1 MSLEFK
7 HIPVMSE
14 DIDRILAPY
23 KSGIYI
29 DCTFG
34 GGGITRKILS
44 KKNTRVIS
52 IDRDDYVESFS
63 KEIKKEYKN
72 RFEFIIDRFSNLENI
87 LKERNLQNIPVAII
101 FDLGLSSFQIDNPER
116 GFSYRQDGLLKMTMG
131 KNNVTAHDIV
141 NKLDQKDLRNIFSL
155 FGEDKDSG
163 LIAKLIVQKR
173 QDKEINS
180 TQELAEIIL
189 RAKRYKNSKYNKY
202 NKYNKVDSCAKIFQ
216 AIRMIVNQELSEL
229 YKGLISAIKN
239 LSIDG
244 KIVVITFHSLEDKIV
259 KKVLDVFSNKTK
271 GTSRYLPESNKNE
284 SFNILEIKNRKP
296 IIASEKETKK
306 NNRARSAKLRCATKI
321 QDHSFEF
328 KRSYLNLEKYFQLEE
343 VMHA

>member
-1 MSLEFK
+1 
-7 HIPVMSE
+7 MSE
-14 DIDRILAPY
+14 DIDKILAPY

-44 KKNTRVIS
+44 KKNTQVIS
-52 IDRDDYVESFS
+52 IDRDNFVEFFS
-63 KEIKKEYKN
+63 TEIKKEYKE
-72 RFEFIIDRFSNLENI
+72 RFEFIIDKFSNLENI
-87 LKERNLQNIPVAII
+87 LKERNLQKIPVAII

-173 QDKEINS
+173 KDKEINS

-189 RAKRYKNSKYNKY
+189 RAKRYKNSKYNK
-202 NKYNKVDSCAKIFQ
+202 VDSCAKIFQ

-229 YKGLISAIKN
+229 YEGLISAIKN

-244 KIVVITFHSLEDKIV
+244 KIVVITFHSLEDKVV
-259 KKVLDVFSNKTK
+259 KKIFDIFSNKII
-271 GTSRYLPESNKNE
+271 GTSRYLPEGNVSKN
-284 SFNILEIKNRKP
+284 FNILEIKNRRP
-296 IIASEKETKK
+296 IIASEKETKN

-343 VMHA
+343 VLHA

>member
-14 DIDRILAPY
+14 DIDKILTPY
-23 KSGIYI
+23 KSGVYI

-34 GGGITRKILS
+34 GGSITREILS
-44 KKNTRVIS
+44 KKNTKVIS
-52 IDRDDYVESFS
+52 IDRDNFVETFS
-63 KEIKKEYKN
+63 KEISKEYNN

-87 LKERNLQNIPVAII
+87 LKVRNLQKIPVAII

-131 KNNVTAHDIV
+131 KNNVTAFDIV
-141 NKLDQKDLRNIFSL
+141 NKLNLKDLRNIFNL

-180 TQELAEIIL
+180 TKELAEIIL
-189 RAKRYKNSKYNKY
+189 RAKRYKNSQ
-202 NKYNKVDSCAKIFQ
+202 YNKVDSCAKIFQ
-216 AIRMIVNQELSEL
+216 AIRMIVNQELTEL
-229 YKGLISAIKN
+229 YEGLISAINN
-239 LSIDG
+239 LSING

-259 KKVLDVFSNKTK
+259 KKVFNFFSNKKK
-271 GTSRYLPESNKNE
+271 GTSRYLPQNNE
-284 SFNILEIKNRKP
+284 NENFNILEIKDRKP
-296 IIASEKETKK
+296 TIASEKEIKN
-306 NNRARSAKLRCATKI
+306 NNRARSAKLRCATKV

>member
-14 DIDRILAPY
+14 DIDRILTPY
-23 KSGIYI
+23 KSGLYI

-34 GGGITRKILS
+34 GGSITRKILS
-44 KKNTRVIS
+44 KKNTKVIS
-52 IDRDDYVESFS
+52 IDRDNFVESFS
-63 KEIKKEYKN
+63 KEIGKEYKN
-72 RFEFIIDRFSNLENI
+72 RFEFVIDRFSNLENI
-87 LKERNLQNIPVAII
+87 LKERNLQKIPVAII

-131 KNNVTAHDIV
+131 KNNVTAHDII
-141 NKLDQKDLRNIFSL
+141 NKLEQKDLRNIFNL

-180 TQELAEIIL
+180 TQELADIIL
-189 RAKRYKNSKYNKY
+189 RAKRYKNSKYNK
-202 NKYNKVDSCAKIFQ
+202 VDACAKIFQ
-216 AIRMIVNQELSEL
+216 AIRMVVNQELTEL
-229 YKGLISAIKN
+229 YEGLTSAIKN

-259 KKVLDVFSNKTK
+259 KKIFDIFSNKRK
-271 GTSRYLPESNKNE
+271 GTSRYLPENNE
-284 SFNILEIKNRKP
+284 NDNFNILEIKNRKP
-296 IIASEKETKK
+296 IIASEKEIKN

-321 QDHSFEF
+321 KDHSFQF

>member
-14 DIDRILAPY
+14 DIDRILTPY
-23 KSGIYI
+23 KSGLYI

-34 GGGITRKILS
+34 GGSITRKILS
-44 KKNTRVIS
+44 KKNTKVIS
-52 IDRDDYVESFS
+52 IDRDNFVESFS
-63 KEIKKEYKN
+63 KEISKEYKN

-87 LKERNLQNIPVAII
+87 LKKRNLQKIPVAII

-131 KNNVTAHDIV
+131 KNNITAHDIV
-141 NKLDQKDLRNIFSL
+141 NKLEQKDLRNIFSL

-173 QDKEINS
+173 EDKEISS

-189 RAKRYKNSKYNKY
+189 RAKRYKNSKYNK
-202 NKYNKVDSCAKIFQ
+202 VDSCAKIFQ
-216 AIRMIVNQELSEL
+216 AIRMVVNQELTEL
-229 YKGLISAIKN
+229 YEGLISAIKN

-259 KKVLDVFSNKTK
+259 KKVFDFFSNKKK
-271 GTSRYLPESNKNE
+271 GTSRYLPESNENE
-284 SFNILEIKNRKP
+284 NLKILEVKDRKP
-296 IIASEKETKK
+296 IIASEKETRN
-306 NNRARSAKLRCATKI
+306 NNRARSAKLRYAIKI

-328 KRSYLNLEKYFQLEE
+328 KRSHLNLEKYFQLEE
-343 VMHA
+343 IMHA

>member
-14 DIDRILAPY
+14 DIDKILAPY

-44 KKNTRVIS
+44 KKNTQVIS
-52 IDRDDYVESFS
+52 IDRDNFVEFFS
-63 KEIKKEYKN
+63 TEIKKEYKE
-72 RFEFIIDRFSNLENI
+72 RFEFIIDKFSNLENI
-87 LKERNLQNIPVAII
+87 LKERNLQKIPVAII

-116 GFSYRQDGLLKMTMG
+116 GFSYRHDGLLKMTMG

-173 QDKEINS
+173 KDKEINS

-189 RAKRYKNSKYNKY
+189 RAKRYKNSKYNK
-202 NKYNKVDSCAKIFQ
+202 VDSCAKIFQ

-229 YKGLISAIKN
+229 YEGLISAIKN

-244 KIVVITFHSLEDKIV
+244 KIVVITFHSLEDKVV
-259 KKVLDVFSNKTK
+259 KKIFDIFSNKII
-271 GTSRYLPESNKNE
+271 GTSRYLPEGNVSKN
-284 SFNILEIKNRKP
+284 FNILEIKNRRP
-296 IIASEKETKK
+296 IIASEKETKN

-321 QDHSFEF
+321 KDHSFEF

-343 VMHA
+343 VLHA

>member
-14 DIDRILAPY
+14 DIDRILTPY
-23 KSGIYI
+23 KSGLYI

-34 GGGITRKILS
+34 GGSITRKILS
-44 KKNTRVIS
+44 KKNTKVIS
-52 IDRDDYVESFS
+52 IDRDNFVESFS
-63 KEIKKEYKN
+63 KEISKEYKN
-72 RFEFIIDRFSNLENI
+72 RFEFIIDKFSNLENI
-87 LKERNLQNIPVAII
+87 LKKRNLQKIPVAII

-131 KNNVTAHDIV
+131 KNNITAHDIV
-141 NKLDQKDLRNIFSL
+141 NKLEQKDLRNIFSL

-173 QDKEINS
+173 EDKEISS

-189 RAKRYKNSKYNKY
+189 RAKRYKNSKYNK
-202 NKYNKVDSCAKIFQ
+202 VDSCAKIFQ
-216 AIRMIVNQELSEL
+216 AIRMVVNQELTEL
-229 YKGLISAIKN
+229 YEGLISAIKN

-259 KKVLDVFSNKTK
+259 KKVFDFFSNKKK
-271 GTSRYLPESNKNE
+271 GTSRYLPESNENE
-284 SFNILEIKNRKP
+284 NLNILEVKDRKP
-296 IIASEKETKK
+296 IIASEKETRN
-306 NNRARSAKLRCATKI
+306 NNRARSAKLRYAIKI

-328 KRSYLNLEKYFQLEE
+328 KRSHLNLEKYFQLEE

>member
-14 DIDRILAPY
+14 NIDRILTPY
-23 KSGIYI
+23 KSGLYI

-34 GGGITRKILS
+34 GGSITRKILS
-44 KKNTRVIS
+44 KKNTKVIS
-52 IDRDDYVESFS
+52 IDRDNFVESFS
-63 KEIKKEYKN
+63 KEISKECVN

-87 LKERNLQNIPVAII
+87 LKKRNLQKIPVAII

-131 KNNVTAHDIV
+131 KNNITAHDIV
-141 NKLDQKDLRNIFSL
+141 NKLEQKDLRNIFSL

-173 QDKEINS
+173 EDKEISS

-189 RAKRYKNSKYNKY
+189 RAKRYKNSKYNK
-202 NKYNKVDSCAKIFQ
+202 VDSCAKIFQ
-216 AIRMIVNQELSEL
+216 AIRMVVNQELTEL
-229 YKGLISAIKN
+229 YEGLISAIKN

-259 KKVLDVFSNKTK
+259 KKIFDFFSNKKK
-271 GTSRYLPESNKNE
+271 GTSRYLPESNENE
-284 SFNILEIKNRKP
+284 NLNILEIKNRKP
-296 IIASEKETKK
+296 IIASEKETRN
-306 NNRARSAKLRCATKI
+306 NNRARSAKLRYAIKI

-328 KRSYLNLEKYFQLEE
+328 KRSHLNLEKYFQLEE

>member
-14 DIDRILAPY
+14 DIDRILTPY
-23 KSGIYI
+23 KSGLYI

-34 GGGITRKILS
+34 GGSITRKILS
-44 KKNTRVIS
+44 KKNTKVIS
-52 IDRDDYVESFS
+52 IDRDNFVESFS
-63 KEIKKEYKN
+63 KEIGKEYKN
-72 RFEFIIDRFSNLENI
+72 RFEFVIDRFSNLENI
-87 LKERNLQNIPVAII
+87 LKERNLQKVPVAII

-131 KNNVTAHDIV
+131 KNNVTAHDII
-141 NKLDQKDLRNIFSL
+141 NKLEQKDLRNIFNL

-180 TQELAEIIL
+180 TQELADIIL
-189 RAKRYKNSKYNKY
+189 RAKRYKNSKYNK
-202 NKYNKVDSCAKIFQ
+202 VDACAKIFQ
-216 AIRMIVNQELSEL
+216 AIRMVVNQELTEL
-229 YKGLISAIKN
+229 YEGLTSAIKN

-259 KKVLDVFSNKTK
+259 KKIFDIFSNKKK
-271 GTSRYLPESNKNE
+271 GTSRYLPENNE
-284 SFNILEIKNRKP
+284 NDNFNILEIKNRKP
-296 IIASEKETKK
+296 IIASEKEIKN

-321 QDHSFEF
+321 KDHSFEF

>member
-14 DIDRILAPY
+14 DIDRILTPY
-23 KSGIYI
+23 KSGLYI

-34 GGGITRKILS
+34 GGSITRKILS
-44 KKNTRVIS
+44 KKNTKVIS
-52 IDRDDYVESFS
+52 IDRDNFVESFS
-63 KEIKKEYKN
+63 KEISKEYKN

-87 LKERNLQNIPVAII
+87 LKKRNLQKIPVAII

-131 KNNVTAHDIV
+131 KNNITAHDII
-141 NKLDQKDLRNIFSL
+141 NKLEQKDLRNIFSL

-173 QDKEINS
+173 EDKEISS

-189 RAKRYKNSKYNKY
+189 RAKRYKNSKYNK
-202 NKYNKVDSCAKIFQ
+202 VDSCAKIFQ
-216 AIRMIVNQELSEL
+216 AIRMVVNQELTEL
-229 YKGLISAIKN
+229 YEGLISAIKN

-244 KIVVITFHSLEDKIV
+244 KIVVITFHSLEDKVV
-259 KKVLDVFSNKTK
+259 KKVFDFFSNKKK
-271 GTSRYLPESNKNE
+271 GTSRYLPESNENE
-284 SFNILEIKNRKP
+284 NLNILEVKDRKP
-296 IIASEKETKK
+296 VIASEKETRN
-306 NNRARSAKLRCATKI
+306 NNRARSAKLRYAIKI

-328 KRSYLNLEKYFQLEE
+328 KRSHLNLEKYFQLEE
-343 VMHA
+343 VIHA

>member
-14 DIDRILAPY
+14 DIDRILTPY
-23 KSGIYI
+23 KSGLYI

-34 GGGITRKILS
+34 GGSITRKILS
-44 KKNTRVIS
+44 KKNTKVIS
-52 IDRDDYVESFS
+52 IDRDNFVKSFS
-63 KEIKKEYKN
+63 KEIGKEYKN
-72 RFEFIIDRFSNLENI
+72 RFEFVIDRFSNLENI
-87 LKERNLQNIPVAII
+87 LKERNLQKIPVAII

-131 KNNVTAHDIV
+131 KNNVTAHDII
-141 NKLDQKDLRNIFSL
+141 NKLEQKDLSNIFNL

-180 TQELAEIIL
+180 TQELADIIL
-189 RAKRYKNSKYNKY
+189 RAKRYKNSKYNK
-202 NKYNKVDSCAKIFQ
+202 VDACAKIFQ
-216 AIRMIVNQELSEL
+216 AIRMVVNQELTEL
-229 YKGLISAIKN
+229 YEGLTSAIKN

-259 KKVLDVFSNKTK
+259 KKIFDIFSNKRK
-271 GTSRYLPESNKNE
+271 GTSRYLPENNE
-284 SFNILEIKNRKP
+284 NDNFNILEIKNRKP
-296 IIASEKETKK
+296 IIASEKEIKN

-321 QDHSFEF
+321 KDHSFEF

>member
-14 DIDRILAPY
+14 DIDKILAPY

-44 KKNTRVIS
+44 KKNTQVIS
-52 IDRDDYVESFS
+52 IDRDNFVEFFS
-63 KEIKKEYKN
+63 TEIKKEYKE
-72 RFEFIIDRFSNLENI
+72 RFEFIIDKFSNLENI
-87 LKERNLQNIPVAII
+87 LKERNLQKIPVAII

-116 GFSYRQDGLLKMTMG
+116 GFSYRHDGLLKMTMG

-173 QDKEINS
+173 KDKEINS

-189 RAKRYKNSKYNKY
+189 RAKRYKNSKYNK
-202 NKYNKVDSCAKIFQ
+202 VDSCAKIFQ

-229 YKGLISAIKN
+229 YEGLISAIKN

-244 KIVVITFHSLEDKIV
+244 KIVVITFHSLEDKVV
-259 KKVLDVFSNKTK
+259 KKIFDIFSNKII
-271 GTSRYLPESNKNE
+271 GTSRYLPEGNVSKN
-284 SFNILEIKNRKP
+284 FNILEIKNRRP
-296 IIASEKETKK
+296 IIASEKETKN

-343 VMHA
+343 VLHG

>member
-14 DIDRILAPY
+14 DIDRILTPY
-23 KSGIYI
+23 KSGLYI

-34 GGGITRKILS
+34 GGSITKKILS
-44 KKNTRVIS
+44 KKNTKVIS
-52 IDRDDYVESFS
+52 IDRDNFVESFS
-63 KEIKKEYKN
+63 KEISKEYKN

-87 LKERNLQNIPVAII
+87 LKKRNLQKIPVAII

-131 KNNVTAHDIV
+131 KNNITAHDIV
-141 NKLDQKDLRNIFSL
+141 NKLEQKDLRNIFSL

-173 QDKEINS
+173 EDKEISS

-189 RAKRYKNSKYNKY
+189 RAKRYKNS
-202 NKYNKVDSCAKIFQ
+202 KYNKVDSCAKIFQ
-216 AIRMIVNQELSEL
+216 AIRMIVNQELTEL
-229 YKGLISAIKN
+229 YEGLISAIKN

-259 KKVLDVFSNKTK
+259 KKVFDFFSNKKK
-271 GTSRYLPESNKNE
+271 GTSRYLPESNENE
-284 SFNILEIKNRKP
+284 NLNILEVKDRKP
-296 IIASEKETKK
+296 IIASEKETRN
-306 NNRARSAKLRCATKI
+306 NNRARSAKLRYAIKT

-328 KRSYLNLEKYFQLEE
+328 KRSHLNLEKYFQLEE

>member
-14 DIDRILAPY
+14 DVDKILTPY
-23 KSGIYI
+23 KSGVYI

-34 GGGITRKILS
+34 GGSITREILS
-44 KKNTRVIS
+44 KKNTKVIS
-52 IDRDDYVESFS
+52 IDRDNFVETFS
-63 KEIKKEYKN
+63 KEISKEYNN

-87 LKERNLQNIPVAII
+87 LKERNLQKVPVAII

-131 KNNVTAHDIV
+131 KNNVTAYDIV
-141 NKLDQKDLRNIFSL
+141 NKLDLKDLRNIFNL

-180 TQELAEIIL
+180 TKELAEIIL
-189 RAKRYKNSKYNKY
+189 RAKRYKNS
-202 NKYNKVDSCAKIFQ
+202 KYNKVDSCAKIFQ
-216 AIRMIVNQELSEL
+216 AIRMIVNQELTEL
-229 YKGLISAIKN
+229 YEGLISAINN

-259 KKVLDVFSNKTK
+259 KKVFDYFSNKKK
-271 GTSRYLPESNKNE
+271 GTSRYLPQNNE
-284 SFNILEIKNRKP
+284 NENFNILEIKDRKP
-296 IIASEKETKK
+296 TIASEKEIKN
-306 NNRARSAKLRCATKI
+306 NNRARSAKLRCATKV

-343 VMHA
+343 DMHA

>member
-14 DIDRILAPY
+14 DIDKILTPY
-23 KSGIYI
+23 KSGVYI

-34 GGGITRKILS
+34 SGSISREILS
-44 KKNTRVIS
+44 KKNTKVIS
-52 IDRDDYVESFS
+52 IDRDNFVETFS
-63 KEIKKEYKN
+63 KEIGKEYNN

-87 LKERNLQNIPVAII
+87 LKERNLQKVPVAII

-141 NKLDQKDLRNIFSL
+141 NKLDLKDLRNIFNL

-180 TQELAEIIL
+180 TKELAEIIL
-189 RAKRYKNSKYNKY
+189 RAKRYKNS
-202 NKYNKVDSCAKIFQ
+202 KYNKVDSCAKIFQ
-216 AIRMIVNQELSEL
+216 AIRMIVNQELTEL
-229 YKGLISAIKN
+229 YEGLISAINN

-259 KKVLDVFSNKTK
+259 KKVFDFFSNKKK
-271 GTSRYLPESNKNE
+271 GTSRYLPQNNE
-284 SFNILEIKNRKP
+284 NENFNILEIKDRKP
-296 IIASEKETKK
+296 TIASEKEIKN
-306 NNRARSAKLRCATKI
+306 NNRARSAKLRCATKV

>member
-14 DIDRILAPY
+14 DIDRILTPY
-23 KSGIYI
+23 KSGLYI

-34 GGGITRKILS
+34 GGSITRKILS
-44 KKNTRVIS
+44 KKNTKVIS
-52 IDRDDYVESFS
+52 IDRDNFVESFS
-63 KEIKKEYKN
+63 KEISKEYKN

-87 LKERNLQNIPVAII
+87 LKKRNLQKIPVAII

-131 KNNVTAHDIV
+131 KNNITAHDIV
-141 NKLDQKDLRNIFSL
+141 NKLEQKDLRNIFSL

-173 QDKEINS
+173 EDKEISS

-189 RAKRYKNSKYNKY
+189 RAKRYKNSKYNK
-202 NKYNKVDSCAKIFQ
+202 VDSCAKIFQ
-216 AIRMIVNQELSEL
+216 AIRMVVNQELTEL
-229 YKGLISAIKN
+229 YEGLISAIKN

-244 KIVVITFHSLEDKIV
+244 KIVVITFHSLEDKVV
-259 KKVLDVFSNKTK
+259 KKVFDFFSNKKK
-271 GTSRYLPESNKNE
+271 GTSRYLPESNENE
-284 SFNILEIKNRKP
+284 NLNILEVKYRKP
-296 IIASEKETKK
+296 IVASEKETRN
-306 NNRARSAKLRCATKI
+306 NNRARSAKLRYAIKI

-328 KRSYLNLEKYFQLEE
+328 KRSHLNLEKYFQLEE
-343 VMHA
+343 VIHA

>member
-14 DIDRILAPY
+14 DIDKILTPY
-23 KSGIYI
+23 KSGVYI

-34 GGGITRKILS
+34 GGSITREILS
-44 KKNTRVIS
+44 KKNTKVIS
-52 IDRDDYVESFS
+52 IDRDNFVETFS
-63 KEIKKEYKN
+63 KEISKEYNN

-87 LKERNLQNIPVAII
+87 LKERNLQKIPVAII

-131 KNNVTAHDIV
+131 KNNVTAFDIV
-141 NKLDQKDLRNIFSL
+141 NKLDLKDLRNIFNL

-180 TQELAEIIL
+180 TKELAEIIL
-189 RAKRYKNSKYNKY
+189 RAKRYKNSQ
-202 NKYNKVDSCAKIFQ
+202 YNKVDSCAKIFQ
-216 AIRMIVNQELSEL
+216 AIRMIVNQELTEL
-229 YKGLISAIKN
+229 YEGLISAINN

-259 KKVLDVFSNKTK
+259 KKVFNFFSNKKK
-271 GTSRYLPESNKNE
+271 GTSRYLPQNNE
-284 SFNILEIKNRKP
+284 NENFNILEIKDRKP
-296 IIASEKETKK
+296 TIASEKEIKN
-306 NNRARSAKLRCATKI
+306 NNRARSAKLRCATKV

-343 VMHA
+343 VIHA

>member
-14 DIDRILAPY
+14 DIDKILAPY

-44 KKNTRVIS
+44 KKNTQVIS
-52 IDRDDYVESFS
+52 IDRDNFVEFFS
-63 KEIKKEYKN
+63 TEIKKEYKE
-72 RFEFIIDRFSNLENI
+72 RFEFIIDKFSNLENI
-87 LKERNLQNIPVAII
+87 LKERNLQKIPVAII

-173 QDKEINS
+173 KDKEINS

-189 RAKRYKNSKYNKY
+189 RAKRYKNSKYNK
-202 NKYNKVDSCAKIFQ
+202 VDSCAKIFQ

-229 YKGLISAIKN
+229 YEGLISAIKN

-244 KIVVITFHSLEDKIV
+244 KIVVITFHSLEDKVV
-259 KKVLDVFSNKTK
+259 KKIFDIFSNKII
-271 GTSRYLPESNKNE
+271 GTSRYLPEGNVSKN
-284 SFNILEIKNRKP
+284 FNILEIKNRRP
-296 IIASEKETKK
+296 IIVSEKETKN

-343 VMHA
+343 VLHA

>member
-14 DIDRILAPY
+14 DIDRILTPY
-23 KSGIYI
+23 KSGLYI

-34 GGGITRKILS
+34 GGSITKKILS
-44 KKNTRVIS
+44 KKNTKVIS
-52 IDRDDYVESFS
+52 IDRDNFVESFS
-63 KEIKKEYKN
+63 KEISKEYKN

-87 LKERNLQNIPVAII
+87 LKKRNLQKIPVAII

-131 KNNVTAHDIV
+131 KNNITAHDII
-141 NKLDQKDLRNIFSL
+141 NKLEQKDLRNIFSL

-173 QDKEINS
+173 EDKEISS

-189 RAKRYKNSKYNKY
+189 RAKRYKNSKYNK
-202 NKYNKVDSCAKIFQ
+202 VDSCAKIFQ
-216 AIRMIVNQELSEL
+216 AIRMVVNQELTEL
-229 YKGLISAIKN
+229 YEGLISAIKN

-259 KKVLDVFSNKTK
+259 KKVFDFFSNKKK
-271 GTSRYLPESNKNE
+271 GTSRYLPESNENE
-284 SFNILEIKNRKP
+284 NLNILEVKDRKP
-296 IIASEKETKK
+296 IIASEKETKN
-306 NNRARSAKLRCATKI
+306 NNRARSAKLRCAIKI

-328 KRSYLNLEKYFQLEE
+328 KRSHLNLEKYFQLEE
-343 VMHA
+343 VIHA

>member
-14 DIDRILAPY
+14 DIDKILTPY

-87 LKERNLQNIPVAII
+87 LKERNLHNIPVAII

-173 QDKEINS
+173 QDKEIDS

-189 RAKRYKNSKYNKY
+189 RAKRYKNS
-202 NKYNKVDSCAKIFQ
+202 KYNKVDSCAKIFQ

-229 YKGLISAIKN
+229 YEGLISAIKN

-259 KKVLDVFSNKTK
+259 KKVFDVFSNKTK

-284 SFNILEIKNRKP
+284 NF
-296 IIASEKETKK
+296 
-306 NNRARSAKLRCATKI
+306 
-321 QDHSFEF
+321 H
-328 KRSYLNLEKYFQLEE
+328 
-343 VMHA
+343 

>member
-14 DIDRILAPY
+14 DIDKILTPY
-23 KSGIYI
+23 KSGVYI

-34 GGGITRKILS
+34 GGSITREILS
-44 KKNTRVIS
+44 KKNTKVIS
-52 IDRDDYVESFS
+52 IDRDNFVETFS
-63 KEIKKEYKN
+63 KEIGKEYNN

-87 LKERNLQNIPVAII
+87 LKERNLQKVPVAII

-131 KNNVTAHDIV
+131 KNNITAHDIV
-141 NKLDQKDLRNIFSL
+141 NKLDLKDLRNIFNL

-180 TQELAEIIL
+180 TKELAEIIL
-189 RAKRYKNSKYNKY
+189 RAKRYKNS
-202 NKYNKVDSCAKIFQ
+202 KYNKVDSCAKIFQ
-216 AIRMIVNQELSEL
+216 AIRMIVNQELTEL
-229 YKGLISAIKN
+229 YEGLISAINN

-244 KIVVITFHSLEDKIV
+244 KIVVITFHSLEDKVV
-259 KKVLDVFSNKTK
+259 KKVFDFFSNKKK
-271 GTSRYLPESNKNE
+271 GTSRYLPQNNE
-284 SFNILEIKNRKP
+284 NENFNILEIKDRKP
-296 IIASEKETKK
+296 TIASEKEIKN
-306 NNRARSAKLRCATKI
+306 NNRARSAKLRCATKV
-321 QDHSFEF
+321 QDHPFEF

>member
-229 YKGLISAIKN
+229 YEGLISAIKN

-296 IIASEKETKK
+296 IIASEKETKN
-306 NNRARSAKLRCATKI
+306 NNRARSAKLRCATKV

>member
-14 DIDRILAPY
+14 DIDKILTPY
-23 KSGIYI
+23 KSGVYI

-34 GGGITRKILS
+34 GGSITREILS
-44 KKNTRVIS
+44 KKNTKVIS
-52 IDRDDYVESFS
+52 IDRDNFVETFS
-63 KEIKKEYKN
+63 KEIGKEYNN

-87 LKERNLQNIPVAII
+87 LKERNLQKVPVAII

-141 NKLDQKDLRNIFSL
+141 NKLDLKDLRNICNL

-180 TQELAEIIL
+180 TKELAEIIL
-189 RAKRYKNSKYNKY
+189 RAKRYKNS
-202 NKYNKVDSCAKIFQ
+202 KYNKVDSCAKIFQ
-216 AIRMIVNQELSEL
+216 AIRMIVNQELTEL
-229 YKGLISAIKN
+229 YEGLISAINN

-259 KKVLDVFSNKTK
+259 KKVFDFFSNKKK
-271 GTSRYLPESNKNE
+271 GTSRYLPQNNE
-284 SFNILEIKNRKP
+284 NENFNILEIKDRKP
-296 IIASEKETKK
+296 TIASEKEIKN
-306 NNRARSAKLRCATKI
+306 NNRARSAKLRCATKV

>member
-14 DIDRILAPY
+14 DIDRILTPY
-23 KSGIYI
+23 KSGLYI

-34 GGGITRKILS
+34 GGSITKKILS
-44 KKNTRVIS
+44 KKNTKVIS
-52 IDRDDYVESFS
+52 MDRDNFVESFS
-63 KEIKKEYKN
+63 KEISKEYKN

-87 LKERNLQNIPVAII
+87 LKKRNLQKIPVAII

-131 KNNVTAHDIV
+131 KNNITAHDIV
-141 NKLDQKDLRNIFSL
+141 NKLEQKDLRNIFSL

-173 QDKEINS
+173 EDKEISS

-189 RAKRYKNSKYNKY
+189 RAKRYKNSKYNK
-202 NKYNKVDSCAKIFQ
+202 VDSCAKIFQ
-216 AIRMIVNQELSEL
+216 AIRMVVNQELTEL
-229 YKGLISAIKN
+229 YEGLISAIKN

-244 KIVVITFHSLEDKIV
+244 KIVVITFHSLEDKVV
-259 KKVLDVFSNKTK
+259 KKVFDFFSNKKK
-271 GTSRYLPESNKNE
+271 GTSRYLPESNENE
-284 SFNILEIKNRKP
+284 NLNILEVKDRKP
-296 IIASEKETKK
+296 IIASEKETRN
-306 NNRARSAKLRCATKI
+306 NNRARSAKLRYAIKI

-328 KRSYLNLEKYFQLEE
+328 KRSHLNLEKYFQLEE

>member
-87 LKERNLQNIPVAII
+87 LKERKLQNIPVAII

-189 RAKRYKNSKYNKY
+189 RAKRYKNSKYNK
-202 NKYNKVDSCAKIFQ
+202 VDSCAKIFQ

-229 YKGLISAIKN
+229 YEGLISAIKN

-259 KKVLDVFSNKTK
+259 KKVFDVFSNKTK
-271 GTSRYLPESNKNE
+271 GTSRYLPESKKNE
-284 SFNILEIKNRKP
+284 NFNILEIKNRKP
-296 IIASEKETKK
+296 ITASEKETKN
-306 NNRARSAKLRCATKI
+306 NNRARSAKLRSAIKI
-321 QDHSFEF
+321 KDHPFEF

>member
-14 DIDRILAPY
+14 DIDRILTPY
-23 KSGIYI
+23 KSGLYI

-34 GGGITRKILS
+34 GGSITRKILS
-44 KKNTRVIS
+44 KKNTKVIS
-52 IDRDDYVESFS
+52 IDRDNFVETFS
-63 KEIKKEYKN
+63 KEIGKEYNN

-87 LKERNLQNIPVAII
+87 LKERNLQKVPVAII

-131 KNNVTAHDIV
+131 KNNITAHDIV
-141 NKLDQKDLRNIFSL
+141 NKLDLKDLRNIFNL

-180 TQELAEIIL
+180 TKELAEIIL
-189 RAKRYKNSKYNKY
+189 RAKRYKNS
-202 NKYNKVDSCAKIFQ
+202 KYNKVDSCAKIFQ
-216 AIRMIVNQELSEL
+216 AIRMIVNQELTEL
-229 YKGLISAIKN
+229 YEGLISAINN

-259 KKVLDVFSNKTK
+259 KKVFDFFSNKKK
-271 GTSRYLPESNKNE
+271 GTSRYLPQNNE
-284 SFNILEIKNRKP
+284 NENFNILEIKDRKP
-296 IIASEKETKK
+296 TIASEKEIKN
-306 NNRARSAKLRCATKI
+306 NNRARSAKLRCATKV

>member
-14 DIDRILAPY
+14 DIDKILAPY

-44 KKNTRVIS
+44 KINTQVIS
-52 IDRDDYVESFS
+52 IDRDNFVEFFS
-63 KEIKKEYKN
+63 TEIKKEYKE
-72 RFEFIIDRFSNLENI
+72 RFEFIIDKFSNLENI
-87 LKERNLQNIPVAII
+87 LKERNLQKIPVAII

-173 QDKEINS
+173 KDKEINS

-189 RAKRYKNSKYNKY
+189 RAKRYKNSKYNK
-202 NKYNKVDSCAKIFQ
+202 VDSCAKIFQ

-229 YKGLISAIKN
+229 YEGLISAIKN

-244 KIVVITFHSLEDKIV
+244 KIVVITFHSLEDKVV
-259 KKVLDVFSNKTK
+259 KKIFDIFSNKII
-271 GTSRYLPESNKNE
+271 GTSRYLPEGNVSKN
-284 SFNILEIKNRKP
+284 FNILEIKNRRP
-296 IIASEKETKK
+296 IIASEKETKN

-343 VMHA
+343 VLHA

>member
-14 DIDRILAPY
+14 DIDKILTPY

-34 GGGITRKILS
+34 GGSITKKILS
-44 KKNTRVIS
+44 KKNTKVIS
-52 IDRDDYVESFS
+52 IDRDNFVQLFS
-63 KEIKKEYKN
+63 KEISKDYNN

-87 LKERNLQNIPVAII
+87 IKERNLQKIPIAII
-101 FDLGLSSFQIDNPER
+101 FDLGLSSFQIDNAER

-131 KNNVTAHDIV
+131 KNNVSAHDIV
-141 NKLDQKDLRNIFSL
+141 NKLDQKDLKNIFNL

-180 TQELAEIIL
+180 TQELVEIIL
-189 RAKRYKNSKYNKY
+189 RAKRYKNS
-202 NKYNKVDSCAKIFQ
+202 KYNKVDSCAKIFQ
-216 AIRMIVNQELSEL
+216 AIRMIVNQELTEL
-229 YKGLISAIKN
+229 YEGLISAIKN

-244 KIVVITFHSLEDKIV
+244 KIIVITFHSLEDKIV
-259 KKVLDVFSNKTK
+259 KKVFDFFSNKK
-271 GTSRYLPESNKNE
+271 KEPLVICLKIIKMK
-284 SFNILEIKNRKP
+284 ILI
-296 IIASEKETKK
+296 S
-306 NNRARSAKLRCATKI
+306 
-321 QDHSFEF
+321 
-328 KRSYLNLEKYFQLEE
+328 
-343 VMHA
+343 

>member
-14 DIDRILAPY
+14 DIDRILTPY
-23 KSGIYI
+23 KSGLYI

-34 GGGITRKILS
+34 GGSITRKILS
-44 KKNTRVIS
+44 KKNTKVIS
-52 IDRDDYVESFS
+52 IDRDNFVESFS
-63 KEIKKEYKN
+63 KEISKEYKN

-87 LKERNLQNIPVAII
+87 LKKRNLQKIPVAII

-131 KNNVTAHDIV
+131 KNNITAHDIV
-141 NKLDQKDLRNIFSL
+141 NKLEQKDLRNIFSL

-173 QDKEINS
+173 EDKEISS

-189 RAKRYKNSKYNKY
+189 RAKRYKNSKYNK
-202 NKYNKVDSCAKIFQ
+202 VDSCAKIFQ
-216 AIRMIVNQELSEL
+216 AIRMVVNQELTEL
-229 YKGLISAIKN
+229 YEGLISAIKN

-259 KKVLDVFSNKTK
+259 KKVFDFFSNKKK
-271 GTSRYLPESNKNE
+271 GTSRYLPESNENE
-284 SFNILEIKNRKP
+284 NLNILVVKDRKP
-296 IIASEKETKK
+296 IIASEKETRN
-306 NNRARSAKLRCATKI
+306 NNRARSAKLRYAIKI

-328 KRSYLNLEKYFQLEE
+328 KRSHLNLEKYFQLEE

>member
-14 DIDRILAPY
+14 DIDRILTPY
-23 KSGIYI
+23 KSGLYI

-34 GGGITRKILS
+34 GGSMTRKILS
-44 KKNTRVIS
+44 KKNTKVIS
-52 IDRDDYVESFS
+52 IDRDNFVESFS
-63 KEIKKEYKN
+63 KEIGKEYKN
-72 RFEFIIDRFSNLENI
+72 RFEFVIDRFSNLENI
-87 LKERNLQNIPVAII
+87 LKERNLQKIPVAII

-131 KNNVTAHDIV
+131 KNNVTAHDII
-141 NKLDQKDLRNIFSL
+141 NKLEQKDLRNIFNL

-180 TQELAEIIL
+180 TQELADIIL
-189 RAKRYKNSKYNKY
+189 RAKRYKNSKYNK
-202 NKYNKVDSCAKIFQ
+202 VDACAKIFQ
-216 AIRMIVNQELSEL
+216 AIRMIVNQELTEL
-229 YKGLISAIKN
+229 YEGLTSAIKN

-259 KKVLDVFSNKTK
+259 KKIFDIFSNKRK
-271 GTSRYLPESNKNE
+271 GTSRYLPENNE
-284 SFNILEIKNRKP
+284 NDNFNILEIKNRKP
-296 IIASEKETKK
+296 IIASEKEIKN

-321 QDHSFEF
+321 KDHSFEF

>member
-14 DIDRILAPY
+14 DIDRILTPY
-23 KSGIYI
+23 KSGLYI

-34 GGGITRKILS
+34 GGSITRKILS
-44 KKNTRVIS
+44 KKNTKVIS
-52 IDRDDYVESFS
+52 IDRDNFVESFS
-63 KEIKKEYKN
+63 KEISKEYKN

-87 LKERNLQNIPVAII
+87 LKKRNLQKIPVAII

-131 KNNVTAHDIV
+131 KNNITAHDII
-141 NKLDQKDLRNIFSL
+141 NKLEQKDLRNIFSL

-173 QDKEINS
+173 EDKEISS

-189 RAKRYKNSKYNKY
+189 RAKRYKNSKYNK
-202 NKYNKVDSCAKIFQ
+202 VDSCAKIFQ
-216 AIRMIVNQELSEL
+216 AIRMVVNQELTEL
-229 YKGLISAIKN
+229 YEGLISAIKN

-244 KIVVITFHSLEDKIV
+244 KIVVITFHSLEDKVV
-259 KKVLDVFSNKTK
+259 KKVFDFFSNKKK
-271 GTSRYLPESNKNE
+271 GTSRYLPESNENE
-284 SFNILEIKNRKP
+284 NLNILEVKDRKP
-296 IIASEKETKK
+296 VIASEKETRN
-306 NNRARSAKLRCATKI
+306 NNRARSAKLRYAIKI

-328 KRSYLNLEKYFQLEE
+328 KRSHLNLEKYFQLEE

>member
-14 DIDRILAPY
+14 DIDKILTPY
-23 KSGIYI
+23 KSGVYI

-34 GGGITRKILS
+34 GGSITREILS
-44 KKNTRVIS
+44 KKNTKVIS
-52 IDRDDYVESFS
+52 IDRDNFVETFS
-63 KEIKKEYKN
+63 KEIGKEYNN

-87 LKERNLQNIPVAII
+87 LKERNLQKVPVAII

-141 NKLDQKDLRNIFSL
+141 NKLDLKDLRNIFNL

-180 TQELAEIIL
+180 TKELAEIIL
-189 RAKRYKNSKYNKY
+189 RAKRYKNS
-202 NKYNKVDSCAKIFQ
+202 KYNKVDSCAKIFQ
-216 AIRMIVNQELSEL
+216 AIRMIVNQELTEL
-229 YKGLISAIKN
+229 YEGLISAINN

-259 KKVLDVFSNKTK
+259 KKVFDFFSNKKK
-271 GTSRYLPESNKNE
+271 GTSRYLPQNNE
-284 SFNILEIKNRKP
+284 NENFNILEIKDRKP
-296 IIASEKETKK
+296 TIASENEIKN
-306 NNRARSAKLRCATKI
+306 NNRARSAKLRCATKV

>member
-14 DIDRILAPY
+14 DIDKILAPY

-131 KNNVTAHDIV
+131 KNNVTAYDIV

-173 QDKEINS
+173 QDKEIDS

-189 RAKRYKNSKYNKY
+189 RAKRYKNS
-202 NKYNKVDSCAKIFQ
+202 KYNKVDSCAKIFQ

-229 YKGLISAIKN
+229 YEGLISAIKN

-259 KKVLDVFSNKTK
+259 KKVFDVFSNKTK

-284 SFNILEIKNRKP
+284 NFNILEIKNRKP
-296 IIASEKETKK
+296 IIASEKEIKN

-343 VMHA
+343 VFHA

>member
-14 DIDRILAPY
+14 DIDKILTPY

-34 GGGITRKILS
+34 GGSITREILS
-44 KKNTRVIS
+44 KKNTKVIS
-52 IDRDDYVESFS
+52 IDRDNFVEIFS
-63 KEIKKEYKN
+63 KEIGKEYNN

-87 LKERNLQNIPVAII
+87 LKERNLQKVPVAII

-141 NKLDQKDLRNIFSL
+141 NKLDLKDLRNIFNL

-180 TQELAEIIL
+180 TKELAEIIL
-189 RAKRYKNSKYNKY
+189 RAKRYKNS
-202 NKYNKVDSCAKIFQ
+202 KYNKVDSCAKIFQ
-216 AIRMIVNQELSEL
+216 AIRMIVNQELTEL
-229 YKGLISAIKN
+229 YEGLISAINN

-259 KKVLDVFSNKTK
+259 KKVFDFFSNKKK
-271 GTSRYLPESNKNE
+271 GTSRYLPQNNE
-284 SFNILEIKNRKP
+284 NENFNILEIKDRKP
-296 IIASEKETKK
+296 TIASEKEIKN
-306 NNRARSAKLRCATKI
+306 NNRARSAKLRCATKV

>member
-14 DIDRILAPY
+14 DIDRILTPY
-23 KSGIYI
+23 KSGLYI

-34 GGGITRKILS
+34 GGSITRKILS
-44 KKNTRVIS
+44 KKNTKVIS
-52 IDRDDYVESFS
+52 IDRDNFVETFS
-63 KEIKKEYKN
+63 KEISKEYNN

-87 LKERNLQNIPVAII
+87 LKERNLQKIPVAII

-141 NKLDQKDLRNIFSL
+141 NKLEQKDLRNIFNL

-180 TQELAEIIL
+180 TQELADIIL
-189 RAKRYKNSKYNKY
+189 RAKRYKNSKYNK
-202 NKYNKVDSCAKIFQ
+202 VDACAKIFQ
-216 AIRMIVNQELSEL
+216 AIRMVVNQELTEL
-229 YKGLISAIKN
+229 YEGLTSAIKN

-259 KKVLDVFSNKTK
+259 KKIFDIFSNKRK
-271 GTSRYLPESNKNE
+271 GTSRYLPENNE
-284 SFNILEIKNRKP
+284 NDNFNILEIKNRKP
-296 IIASEKETKK
+296 IIASEKEIKN

-321 QDHSFEF
+321 KDHSFEF

>member
-14 DIDRILAPY
+14 DIDKILTPY

-34 GGGITRKILS
+34 GGSITREILS
-44 KKNTRVIS
+44 KKNTKVIS
-52 IDRDDYVESFS
+52 IDRDNFVETFS
-63 KEIKKEYKN
+63 KEISKEYNN

-87 LKERNLQNIPVAII
+87 LKERNLQKVPVAII

-141 NKLDQKDLRNIFSL
+141 NKLDLKDLRNIFNL

-180 TQELAEIIL
+180 TKELAEIIL
-189 RAKRYKNSKYNKY
+189 RAKRYKNS
-202 NKYNKVDSCAKIFQ
+202 KYNKVDSCAKIFQ
-216 AIRMIVNQELSEL
+216 AIRMIVNQELTEL
-229 YKGLISAIKN
+229 YEGLISAINN

-259 KKVLDVFSNKTK
+259 KKVFDFFSNKKK
-271 GTSRYLPESNKNE
+271 GTSRYLPQNNE
-284 SFNILEIKNRKP
+284 NENFNILEIKDRKP
-296 IIASEKETKK
+296 TIASEKEIKN
-306 NNRARSAKLRCATKI
+306 NNRARSAKLRCATKV

>member
-14 DIDRILAPY
+14 DIDRILTPY
-23 KSGIYI
+23 KSGLYI

-34 GGGITRKILS
+34 GGSITRKILS
-44 KKNTRVIS
+44 KKNTKVIS
-52 IDRDDYVESFS
+52 IDRDNFVESFS
-63 KEIKKEYKN
+63 KEIGKEYKN
-72 RFEFIIDRFSNLENI
+72 RFEFVIDRFSNLENI
-87 LKERNLQNIPVAII
+87 LKERNLQKIPVAII

-131 KNNVTAHDIV
+131 KNNVTAHDII
-141 NKLDQKDLRNIFSL
+141 NKLEQKDLRNIFNL

-189 RAKRYKNSKYNKY
+189 RAKRYKNSKYNK
-202 NKYNKVDSCAKIFQ
+202 VDACAKIFQ
-216 AIRMIVNQELSEL
+216 AIRMVVNQELTEL
-229 YKGLISAIKN
+229 YEGLTSAIKN

-259 KKVLDVFSNKTK
+259 KKIFDIFSNKRK
-271 GTSRYLPESNKNE
+271 GTSRYLPENNE
-284 SFNILEIKNRKP
+284 NDNFNILEIKNRKP
-296 IIASEKETKK
+296 IIASEKEIKN

-321 QDHSFEF
+321 KDHSFEF

>member
-14 DIDRILAPY
+14 DIDRILTPY
-23 KSGIYI
+23 KSGLYI

-34 GGGITRKILS
+34 GGSITRKILS
-44 KKNTRVIS
+44 KKNTKVIS
-52 IDRDDYVESFS
+52 IDRDNFVESFS
-63 KEIKKEYKN
+63 KEIGKEYKN
-72 RFEFIIDRFSNLENI
+72 RFEFVIDRFSNLENI
-87 LKERNLQNIPVAII
+87 LKERNLQKIPVAII

-131 KNNVTAHDIV
+131 KNNVTAHDII
-141 NKLDQKDLRNIFSL
+141 NKLEQKDLRNIFNL

-180 TQELAEIIL
+180 TQELADIIL
-189 RAKRYKNSKYNKY
+189 RAKRYKNSKYNK
-202 NKYNKVDSCAKIFQ
+202 VDACAKIFQ
-216 AIRMIVNQELSEL
+216 AIRMVVNQELTEL
-229 YKGLISAIKN
+229 YKGLTSAIKN

-259 KKVLDVFSNKTK
+259 KKIFDIFSNKRK
-271 GTSRYLPESNKNE
+271 GTSRYLPENNE
-284 SFNILEIKNRKP
+284 NDNFNILEIKNRKP
-296 IIASEKETKK
+296 IIASEKEIKN

-321 QDHSFEF
+321 KDHSFEF

>member
-14 DIDRILAPY
+14 DIDKILAPY

-87 LKERNLQNIPVAII
+87 LKERNLQNVPVAII

-141 NKLDQKDLRNIFSL
+141 NKLEQKDLRNIFSL

-173 QDKEINS
+173 QDKEIDS

-189 RAKRYKNSKYNKY
+189 RAKRYKNS
-202 NKYNKVDSCAKIFQ
+202 KYNKVDSCAKIFQ

-229 YKGLISAIKN
+229 YEGLISAIKN

-259 KKVLDVFSNKTK
+259 KKVFDVFSNNTK

-284 SFNILEIKNRKP
+284 NFNILEIKNRKP
-296 IIASEKETKK
+296 ITASEKETKN
-306 NNRARSAKLRCATKI
+306 NNRARSAKLRSATKI
-321 QDHSFEF
+321 KDHPFEF

>member
-14 DIDRILAPY
+14 DIDKILTPY
-23 KSGIYI
+23 KSGVYI

-34 GGGITRKILS
+34 GGSITREILS
-44 KKNTRVIS
+44 NKNTKVIS
-52 IDRDDYVESFS
+52 IDRDNFVETFS
-63 KEIKKEYKN
+63 KEISKEYNN

-87 LKERNLQNIPVAII
+87 LKERNLQKVPVAII

-141 NKLDQKDLRNIFSL
+141 NKLDLKDLRNIFNL

-180 TQELAEIIL
+180 TKELAEIIL
-189 RAKRYKNSKYNKY
+189 RAKRYKNS
-202 NKYNKVDSCAKIFQ
+202 KYNKVDSCAKIFQ
-216 AIRMIVNQELSEL
+216 AIRMIVNQELTEL
-229 YKGLISAIKN
+229 YEGLISAINN

-259 KKVLDVFSNKTK
+259 KKVFDFFSNKKK
-271 GTSRYLPESNKNE
+271 GTSRYLPQNNE
-284 SFNILEIKNRKP
+284 NENFNILEIKDRKP
-296 IIASEKETKK
+296 TIVSEKEIKN
-306 NNRARSAKLRCATKI
+306 NNRARSAKLRCATKV